1 MKSHA
6 MSKKIPLGMAIS
18 LNMEGPS
25 SAWTPN
31 GLGHLKK
38 MKLLNSGTLNHLL
51 HVVDYRH

>member
-1 MKSHA
+1 MKSLA

-51 HVVDYRH
+51 HVDYRH